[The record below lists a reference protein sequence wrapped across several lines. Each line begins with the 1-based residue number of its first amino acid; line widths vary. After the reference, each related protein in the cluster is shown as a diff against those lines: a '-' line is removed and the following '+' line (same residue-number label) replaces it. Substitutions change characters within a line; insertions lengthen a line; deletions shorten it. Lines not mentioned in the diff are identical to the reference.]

1 MKAPVRITP
10 PSASRTARCGAF
22 RTRGGKTEQV
32 RFYSNDGVVV
42 LTVGVSNVT
51 NPTHRNMA
59 VLAALLLGL
68 SAASPASAQ
77 EPTELSVLTYN
88 VEGIPWPARSGRGAD
103 LLRIADQLQAL
114 RTQGR
119 QPRVVLF
126 EEAFSHKA
134 RSIAGKAGY
143 RYVADGPSASDIG
156 APSNSPAD
164 RAFKAA
170 ARFFSGEKWG
180 KLRGSGLRIA
190 SDFPILDVKRIAYS
204 ACAGMD
210 CLANKGAV
218 LVTIA
223 VPGVSQPVAIVDTHL
238 NSRTAARVPA
248 DRSFYAYQRQVD
260 ALSDFVRA
268 NIPPGMP
275 FIVAG
280 DFNAG
285 QEPRRRDY
293 LLQQAASWRNDLP
306 VRAALDTCLQA
317 GNLCATANRSD
328 LAFSEKRGR
337 DYQLFASSG
346 AANLTLESMA
356 ALFGHD
362 AAGRMLSDHVGY
374 SATYRVGDAPAITL
388 ANVAPVRLASG
399 SASR

>member
-1 MKAPVRITP
+1 M
-10 PSASRTARCGAF
+10 
-22 RTRGGKTEQV
+22 
-32 RFYSNDGVVV
+32 
-42 LTVGVSNVT
+42 T
-51 NPTHRNMA
+51 NPAHGSAA
-59 VLAALLLGL
+59 VLAVVLLGL
-68 SAASPASAQ
+68 SVASPAPAQ
-77 EPTELSVLTYN
+77 EPAELSILTYN
-88 VEGIPWPARSGRGAD
+88 IEGLPWPARNGRAED
-103 LLRIADQLQAL
+103 LSRIADQLQAL
-114 RTQGR
+114 RAEGR
-119 QPRVVLF
+119 QPHVVLF

-134 RSIAGKAGY
+134 RAIAGKAGY
-143 RYVADGPSASDIG
+143 HYIADGPSASDIG
-156 APSNSPAD
+156 APDSSPAD
-164 RAFKAA
+164 RAFRAA
-170 ARFFSGEKWG
+170 ARLLSGEKWG

-190 SDFPILDVKRIAYS
+190 SDFPILDVRRMAYS
-204 ACAGMD
+204 TCAGMD
-210 CLANKGAV
+210 CLANKGAI

-238 NSRTAARVPA
+238 NSRTAARVSI

-268 NIPPGMP
+268 NIAPGMP

-293 LLQQAASWRNDLP
+293 LLQHAASWRSDVP
-306 VRAALDTCLQA
+306 VRVALDACLQA
-317 GNLCATANRSD
+317 GDLCATDNRPD

-346 AANLTLESMA
+346 SASLTLESMA

-362 AAGRMLSDHVGY
+362 AAGHMLSDHVGY
-374 SATYRVGDAPAITL
+374 SATYRVGDAPATDL
-388 ANVAPVRLASG
+388 ANIAPVRLASG

>member
-1 MKAPVRITP
+1 MTIPARHSTP
-10 PSASRTARCGAF
+10 
-22 RTRGGKTEQV
+22 
-32 RFYSNDGVVV
+32 
-42 LTVGVSNVT
+42 
-51 NPTHRNMA
+51 
-59 VLAALLLGL
+59 VLATLALGL
-68 SAASPASAQ
+68 AVASPASAQ
-77 EPTELSVLTYN
+77 EPAELSILTYN
-88 VEGIPWPARSGRGAD
+88 IEGLPWPARNGRGED
-103 LLRIADQLQAL
+103 LSRIADQLRAL
-114 RTQGR
+114 RAEGR
-119 QPRVVLF
+119 QPHVVLF

-134 RSIAGKAGY
+134 RAIAGKAGY
-143 RYVADGPSASDIG
+143 RYVADGPSASDTG
-156 APSNSPAD
+156 APDSSPAD
-164 RAFKAA
+164 RAFRAA
-170 ARFFSGEKWG
+170 ARFFSGEKLG

-190 SDFPILDVKRIAYS
+190 SDFPILDVKRMAYS
-204 ACAGMD
+204 TCAGLD

-223 VPGVSQPVAIVDTHL
+223 LPGVSQPVAIVDTHL
-238 NSRTAARVPA
+238 NSHRAARVSI

-268 NIPPGMP
+268 NIAPGMP

-293 LLQQAASWRNDLP
+293 LMQQAASWRRNLP
-306 VRAALDTCLQA
+306 IRVALDACLQA
-317 GNLCATANRSD
+317 GELCATDNRPD

-346 AANLTLESMA
+346 AASLTLKSMA

-362 AAGRMLSDHVGY
+362 ATGNMLSDHVGY
-374 SATYRVGDAPAITL
+374 SATYRVGDAPVTGL
-388 ANVAPVRLASG
+388 ATTAPVRLASG

>member
-1 MKAPVRITP
+1 MTD
-10 PSASRTARCGAF
+10 PSRPRTF
-22 RTRGGKTEQV
+22 
-32 RFYSNDGVVV
+32 
-42 LTVGVSNVT
+42 
-51 NPTHRNMA
+51 
-59 VLAALLLGL
+59 VLAALALGL
-68 SAASPASAQ
+68 SAPSPAAAQ
-77 EPTELSVLTYN
+77 QPTELSVLTYN
-88 VEGIPWPARSGRGAD
+88 IEGLPWPARSGRAAD
-103 LLRIADQLQAL
+103 LARIADRLQVL
-114 RTQGR
+114 RAEGR
-119 QPRVVLF
+119 QPHVVLF

-134 RSIAGKAGY
+134 RSIAQKAGY
-143 RYVADGPSASDIG
+143 RYVADGPSASDTG
-156 APSNSPAD
+156 APANSPAD
-164 RAFKAA
+164 RAFNAA

-190 SDFPILDVKRIAYS
+190 SDFPILDVKRMAYS
-204 ACAGMD
+204 TCAGMD

-238 NSRTAARVPA
+238 NSRTAARVPV

-268 NIPPGMP
+268 NVPPGMP

-293 LLQQAASWRNDLP
+293 LLQQAASWRSDLP
-306 VRAALDTCLQA
+306 VRAALDICLDE
-317 GNLCATANRSD
+317 GGLCETEDRRD
-328 LAFSEKRGR
+328 LAFSQKRGR
-337 DYQLFASSG
+337 DYQLFASSE
-346 AANLTLESMA
+346 AANLTLESVA

-362 AAGRMLSDHVGY
+362 AAGHMLSDHVGY
-374 SATYRVGDAPAITL
+374 SATYRVGDAPATAF
-388 ANVAPVRLASG
+388 ANIAPARLAST